1 MRLTWEVSGGDRH
14 LKFYEVRDNLS
25 SIHPHDDGRS
35 AALGSAICRLFHGA
49 CRIQSSRVERGLGIA
64 WVGDKPGAKPAGL
77 GGLNGQHGGL
87 AGHRGQLD
95 EEGHERLVMLLG
107 VDELR
112 GQGELD
118 VLGFPEEG
126 GDLVATEVDVEV
138 GGLDA
143 GLGVVGKD
151 LGSLW
156 WQWCGLAADAEV
168 ETVVLVRRWSRRR
181 CQSSLV
187 VSRT

>member
-1 MRLTWEVSGGDRH
+1 
-14 LKFYEVRDNLS
+14 
-25 SIHPHDDGRS
+25 
-35 AALGSAICRLFHGA
+35 
-49 CRIQSSRVERGLGIA
+49 
-64 WVGDKPGAKPAGL
+64 
-77 GGLNGQHGGL
+77 
-87 AGHRGQLD
+87 
-95 EEGHERLVMLLG
+95 MLLG